1 MDKETRK
8 LEVHY
13 SKKEA
18 ITMKVG
24 LIGLGKM
31 GLNLGQN
38 LIKENHDVVAYD
50 LDSGAVEEMERY
62 GAKGTTNIVEL
73 IKSLEQPRIIWLM
86 VPPDAVDLVI
96 SEVTPFLNIGDILIE
111 SGNSYYKDTIR
122 RYNRLKR
129 YGVSIM
135 DVVNSEGKE
144 SARKGACFM
153 IGGDLEAWRIVE
165 PIFRDI
171 AVENGYLYAG
181 KAGSGHFL
189 NRTHNGIDYEMD
201 DIGEGLELL
210 EKREFEYDYENVA
223 RVWKKRFGYSSRA
236 YGFNGKSIF

>member
-1 MDKETRK
+1 
-8 LEVHY
+8 
-13 SKKEA
+13 
-18 ITMKVG
+18 MKVG

-38 LIKENHDVVAYD
+38 LIGESHDVVAYD
-50 LDSGAVEEMERY
+50 LDSGAIEEMESY

-86 VPPDAVDLVI
+86 VPPDSVDVVI
-96 SEVTPFLNIGDILIE
+96 SEVTPFLNIGDILIQT
-111 SGNSYYKDTIR
+111 GNSYYKDTIR

-129 YGVSIM
+129 YGVSFM
-135 DVVNSEGKE
+135 DVVSSEGKE
-144 SARKGACFM
+144 GARKGTCFK

-171 AVENGYLYAG
+171 SVENGYLYTG
-181 KAGSGHFL
+181 KAGGGHFL
-189 NRTHNGIDYEMD
+189 KMTNNGIDYEMD

-210 EKREFEYDYENVA
+210 EKRELEYNSENVA

-236 YGFNGKSIF
+236 YGFNGKRIF

>member
-1 MDKETRK
+1 
-8 LEVHY
+8 
-13 SKKEA
+13 
-18 ITMKVG
+18 MKVG

-38 LIKENHDVVAYD
+38 LIKESHDVVAYD
-50 LDSGAVEEMERY
+50 LDSGAIEEMKRY

-86 VPPDAVDLVI
+86 VPPDSVDVVI

-111 SGNSYYKDTIR
+111 FGNSYHEDTIR

-129 YGVSIM
+129 YGVSFM
-135 DVVNSEGKE
+135 DVVTSEGKE
-144 SARKGACFM
+144 GARNGACFK

-171 AVENGYLYAG
+171 SVENGYLYAG

-189 NRTHNGIDYEMD
+189 KMTPNEIDYKMD
-201 DIGEGLELL
+201 DIGQGVELL
-210 EKREFEYDYENVA
+210 EKRELEYDYENVA
-223 RVWKKRFGYSSRA
+223 GVWKKRLGYSSRA

>member
-1 MDKETRK
+1 
-8 LEVHY
+8 
-13 SKKEA
+13 
-18 ITMKVG
+18 MKVG

-31 GLNLGQN
+31 GLNLGQK
-38 LIKENHDVVAYD
+38 LIEESHDVVAYD

-86 VPPDAVDLVI
+86 VPPDSVDVVI
-96 SEVTPFLNIGDILIE
+96 SEVTPFLNIGDILIQ
-111 SGNSYYKDTIR
+111 SGNSYYNDTIR

-129 YGVSIM
+129 YGVSFM
-135 DVVNSEGKE
+135 DVVTSEGKE
-144 SARKGACFM
+144 GARKEACFK

-171 AVENGYLYAG
+171 SVENVYAG

-189 NRTHNGIDYEMD
+189 KMNNNGIDYEMD

-210 EKREFEYDYENVA
+210 EKREFEYDSENVA

-236 YGFNGKSIF
+236 YGFNGKSVF